1 MRVLRIPHST
11 NVERVALALG
21 HKGLAVEW
29 VDVDPDDRAPVR
41 ALSGQDLVPVLEL
54 DDGEVLA
61 DSRAILRRLE
71 ADHPEPPLWPGAPGR
86 PRAGRRLRGVVRR
99 GLEGA
104 AQPPGRRARG
114 SARPDD
120 AERLRGWTDRFE
132 ALLATGAPYLLGDAV
147 TVADV
152 LAQPFLRYGAV
163 PPAADDRDPFH
174 AVLAE
179 HLPIRTGPYPRLRA
193 GWRASTACR
202 GPDGHG
208 RRDLEAHVEEPLGR
222 VEEAG
227 ADCASRTYLASA
239 PPPKQHRRARHQ
251 RARRAFRRAQPPRS
265 PSPAPAATPA
275 GAWRSRMRTAS
286 MRFSRTDS
294 TRIE

>member
-29 VDVDPDDRAPVR
+29 VDVDPDDRASVR
-41 ALSGQDLVPVLEL
+41 ALSGQDLVPVAEF
-54 DDGEVLA
+54 DDGCVVT

-71 ADHPEPPLWPGAPGR
+71 ADHPDPPLWPAAPAA
-86 PRAGRRLRGVVRR
+86 RAQADLFLEWFDEVWKGPPNRLADGP
-99 GLEGA
+99 GA
-104 AQPPGRRARG
+104 AR
-114 SARPDD
+114 SDD

-132 ALLATGAPYLLGDAV
+132 ALLGDGRPYLLGDAV

-174 AVLAE
+174 AVLVE

-193 GWRASTACR
+193 WVARVDGLPRA
-202 GPDGHG
+202 
-208 RRDLEAHVEEPLGR
+208 
-222 VEEAG
+222 
-227 ADCASRTYLASA
+227 
-239 PPPKQHRRARHQ
+239 
-251 RARRAFRRAQPPRS
+251 
-265 PSPAPAATPA
+265 
-275 GAWRSRMRTAS
+275 
-286 MRFSRTDS
+286 
-294 TRIE
+294 